1 MSNRGSREERQKIR
15 RMVLEQIPSDSELQE
30 GQLLQLIDENIQR
43 VSGES
48 YLRFADRKKLRTSIY
63 NSMRR
68 LDVLQELL
76 EDENITEIMV
86 NGPDHIF
93 IEQKGQMME
102 TGLVFDSQERL
113 SDIAQQI
120 ASEGNRIVNETSPIL
135 DVRLADGSR
144 VNIVMPPVAMD
155 GPVITI
161 RKFPRDPLTMD
172 RLTEM
177 GALTEEAA
185 EVLRKLVEAKY
196 NIFISGGTGA
206 GKTTFLNILSN
217 YIPEDE
223 RIITI
228 EDSAELQIREVK
240 NLVRLEAR
248 NANVE
253 GKNQVTI
260 RDLIKSALRMRP
272 DRIVVGEIRDA
283 TAIDMLT
290 AMNTGHDGSLSTGH
304 ANSPGDMLNRL
315 ETLVLMGMEI
325 PLEAVRQQIASAI
338 DIIVHLGRLRDK
350 SRSPRLP
357 RARSGTGNTGA
368 RRTGTG
374 PRAGSPAGGT
384 RPDGAGRHRGQLRGN
399 LAGRRPGD
407 QRRAVLYGDRLRG
420 WGELQHRH
428 LVGQQR
434 SGDEPLAVHRDL

>member
-1 MSNRGSREERQKIR
+1 MKSQENKARKERIRNIVLNRVPADL
-15 RMVLEQIPSDSELQE
+15 VLNEK
-30 GQLLQLIDENIQR
+30 QLIEIIDEAIEKDMG
-43 VSGES
+43 GE
-48 YLRFADRKKLRTSIY
+48 YLRFAERKRLRSEIY

-68 LDVLQELL
+68 LDVLQELI
-76 EDENITEIMV
+76 EDEDITEIMV
-86 NGPDHIF
+86 NGPEHIF
-93 IEQKGQMME
+93 IEKSGCLIE
-102 TGLVFDSQERL
+102 TDLEFDSEERL

-120 ASEGNRIVNETSPIL
+120 ASAGNRIVNETNPIL

-144 VNIVMPPVAMD
+144 VNIVMPPIALE

-161 RKFPRDPLTMD
+161 RKFPKDPLTMEK
-172 RLTEM
+172 LIEI
-177 GALTEEAA
+177 GAITEEADT
-185 EVLRKLVEAKY
+185 VLRKLVEARY

-223 RIITI
+223 RIITV
-228 EDSAELQIREVK
+228 EDSAELQIRRVK

-260 RDLIKSALRMRP
+260 RELIKSALRMRP

-304 ANSPGDMLNRL
+304 ANSPEDMLNRL

-338 DIIVHLGRLRDK
+338 DIVVHLGRLRDK
-350 SRSPRLP
+350 SRK
-357 RARSGTGNTGA
+357 
-368 RRTGTG
+368 
-374 PRAGSPAGGT
+374 
-384 RPDGAGRHRGQLRGN
+384 
-399 LAGRRPGD
+399 
-407 QRRAVLYGDRLRG
+407 VL
-420 WGELQHRH
+420 EICE
-428 LVGQQR
+428 VGQCEKGKIRLYPLFQFVEEGEI
-434 SGDEPLAVHRDL
+434 SGKVRGILKATEHSLINRDKCEKAGVRI

>member
-206 GKTTFLNILSN
+206 GKTSFLNILSN

-350 SRSPRLP
+350 SRK
-357 RARSGTGNTGA
+357 
-368 RRTGTG
+368 
-374 PRAGSPAGGT
+374 
-384 RPDGAGRHRGQLRGN
+384 
-399 LAGRRPGD
+399 
-407 QRRAVLYGDRLRG
+407 VL
-420 WGELQHRH
+420 EICE
-428 LVGQQR
+428 VGQCER
-434 SGDEPLAVHRDL
+434 GKIGMYPLFQFCEEREQEGKIIGSLKRTDHKLINEDKCAKAGVQI

>member
-338 DIIVHLGRLRDK
+338 DIIIHLGRLRDK
-350 SRSPRLP
+350 SRK
-357 RARSGTGNTGA
+357 
-368 RRTGTG
+368 
-374 PRAGSPAGGT
+374 
-384 RPDGAGRHRGQLRGN
+384 
-399 LAGRRPGD
+399 
-407 QRRAVLYGDRLRG
+407 VL
-420 WGELQHRH
+420 EICE
-428 LVGQQR
+428 VGQCER
-434 SGDEPLAVHRDL
+434 GKIGMYPLFQFCEEREQEGKIIGSLKRTDHKLINEDKCAKAGVQI

>member
-315 ETLVLMGMEI
+315 ETLVLMGLET
-325 PLEAVRQQIASAI
+325 PLLVLRYQISSAI
-338 DIIVHLGRLRDK
+338 GLIVHLGRLRDK
-350 SRSPRLP
+350 SRK
-357 RARSGTGNTGA
+357 
-368 RRTGTG
+368 
-374 PRAGSPAGGT
+374 
-384 RPDGAGRHRGQLRGN
+384 
-399 LAGRRPGD
+399 
-407 QRRAVLYGDRLRG
+407 VL
-420 WGELQHRH
+420 EICE
-428 LVGQQR
+428 VGQCER
-434 SGDEPLAVHRDL
+434 GKIGMYPLFQFCEEREQEGKIIGSLKRTDHKLINEDKCAKAGVQI

>member
-1 MSNRGSREERQKIR
+1 MSDRGSREERQKIR

-30 GQLLQLIDENIQR
+30 RQLLQLIDENIR
-43 VSGES
+43 RAGGES
-48 YLRFADRKKLRTSIY
+48 YLRFGDRKKLRTNIY

-86 NGPDHIF
+86 NGPEHIF
-93 IEQKGQMME
+93 IEQKGRMME
-102 TGLVFDSQERL
+102 TGLVFDSHERL
-113 SDIAQQI
+113 ADIAQQI

-144 VNIVMPPVAMD
+144 VNIVMPPIALE

-161 RKFPRDPLTMD
+161 RKFPKDPLTMSK
-172 RLTEM
+172 LTDM

-223 RIITI
+223 RIITV
-228 EDSAELQIREVK
+228 EDSAELQIKRVK

-304 ANSPGDMLNRL
+304 ANSPADMLNRL

-325 PLEAVRQQIASAI
+325 PLDAVRQQIASAI

-350 SRSPRLP
+350 SRK
-357 RARSGTGNTGA
+357 
-368 RRTGTG
+368 
-374 PRAGSPAGGT
+374 
-384 RPDGAGRHRGQLRGN
+384 
-399 LAGRRPGD
+399 
-407 QRRAVLYGDRLRG
+407 VL
-420 WGELQHRH
+420 EICE
-428 LVGQQR
+428 VGQCER
-434 SGDEPLAVHRDL
+434 GKIGMYPLFRFCEEREQEGKIIGSMKRTEHKLINDDKCAKAGIQI

>member
-315 ETLVLMGMEI
+315 ETLVLMGIEI

-350 SRSPRLP
+350 SRK
-357 RARSGTGNTGA
+357 
-368 RRTGTG
+368 
-374 PRAGSPAGGT
+374 
-384 RPDGAGRHRGQLRGN
+384 
-399 LAGRRPGD
+399 
-407 QRRAVLYGDRLRG
+407 VL
-420 WGELQHRH
+420 EICE
-428 LVGQQR
+428 VGQCER
-434 SGDEPLAVHRDL
+434 GKIGMYPLFQFCEEREQEGKIIGSLKRTDHKLINEDKCAKAGVQI

>member
-350 SRSPRLP
+350 SRK
-357 RARSGTGNTGA
+357 
-368 RRTGTG
+368 
-374 PRAGSPAGGT
+374 
-384 RPDGAGRHRGQLRGN
+384 
-399 LAGRRPGD
+399 
-407 QRRAVLYGDRLRG
+407 VL
-420 WGELQHRH
+420 EICE
-428 LVGQQR
+428 VGQCER
-434 SGDEPLAVHRDL
+434 GKIGMYPLFQFCEEREQEGKIIGSLKLINEDKCAKAGVQI

>member
-15 RMVLEQIPSDSELQE
+15 RMVLEQIPPDSELQE

-350 SRSPRLP
+350 SRK
-357 RARSGTGNTGA
+357 
-368 RRTGTG
+368 
-374 PRAGSPAGGT
+374 
-384 RPDGAGRHRGQLRGN
+384 
-399 LAGRRPGD
+399 
-407 QRRAVLYGDRLRG
+407 VL
-420 WGELQHRH
+420 EICE
-428 LVGQQR
+428 VGQCER
-434 SGDEPLAVHRDL
+434 GKIGMYPLFQFCEEREQEGKIIGSLKRTDHKLINEDKCAKAGVQI